1 VDPLRGES
9 SLSTIRLLGKIHD
22 PRVLACA
29 FDGHRSAVLLHAFD
43 ELRPSAYRGELQVA
57 RSRRSLVDAD
67 PYAWIKGLPSGDGCD
82 QLALPVATGIMAHIP
97 LGASGPRRDAPQGAS
112 AFCAAVMR
120 TRIYVDAF
128 NLYYG
133 TLRGTRFKWLDL
145 DALCR
150 NLLKP
155 ANRIEHITAR
165 VSARDG
171 DHGQPQRQE
180 LYFRALRTIPH
191 LTITLGHFLSS
202 DVRMATV
209 SPSGAIGGTV
219 LVRKTE
225 EKGSDVNLATLLV
238 KEGFQNL
245 YDVAVVV
252 SNDSDLLLPIE
263 VVKVELGKPV
273 GVFNPHQKPSS
284 RLRRS
289 ASFYKQI
296 RKGVLGV
303 SQFPTTLR
311 DRQGSFTKPAGW

>member
-1 VDPLRGES
+1 MR
-9 SLSTIRLLGKIHD
+9 T
-22 PRVLACA
+22 
-29 FDGHRSAVLLHAFD
+29 
-43 ELRPSAYRGELQVA
+43 
-57 RSRRSLVDAD
+57 
-67 PYAWIKGLPSGDGCD
+67 PYAWIKGLRSGDGRD
-82 QLALPVATGIMAHIP
+82 QLAFPVATGIMAHIP

-112 AFCAAVMR
+112 AFSAAVMR
-120 TRIYVDAF
+120 TRIDVDAF

-133 TLRGTRFKWLDL
+133 ALRGTRFKWLDL

-155 ANRIEHITAR
+155 ANRIEHIHDCTAR

-191 LTITLGHFLSS
+191 LTITLGHFLSN

-219 LVRKTE
+219 QVRKTE

-245 YDVAVVV
+245 YDVALVI

-263 VVKVELGKPV
+263 VVKEDLGKPV
-273 GVFNPHQKPSS
+273 GVVNPHQKPSS

-296 RKGVLGV
+296 RKGVLGA
-303 SQFPTTLR
+303 SQFPTALSDSR
-311 DRQGSFTKPAGW
+311 GSFTKPAGW